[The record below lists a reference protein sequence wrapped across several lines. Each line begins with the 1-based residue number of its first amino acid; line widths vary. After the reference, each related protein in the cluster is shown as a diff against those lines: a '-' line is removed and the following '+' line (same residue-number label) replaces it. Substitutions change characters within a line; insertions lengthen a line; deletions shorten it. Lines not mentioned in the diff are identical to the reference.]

1 MEHQV
6 QTGVDLHSADETSS
20 SASSLFHGGTL
31 PTAWLGD
38 DTDDGSLSSLETGE
52 KTSSINDVKIAFEGR
67 SDGPADA
74 NVQDLEH
81 SQELDPSLSFQPGKA
96 YEVRGSP
103 GFVLHHIGECIPCLY
118 HTRKA
123 DGCRKGDDCDHCH
136 LCNVSEAKR
145 RRNRNQLEAHKAHRR
160 AARREATRESKA
172 SDS

>member
-1 MEHQV
+1 MWICTLQTRHQA
-6 QTGVDLHSADETSS
+6 LHRP
-20 SASSLFHGGTL
+20 FFMGGTL

-38 DTDDGSLSSLETGE
+38 ATDDGSLSSPDTGE
-52 KTSSINDVKIAFEGR
+52 KTSSISDVKIAFDGR
-67 SDGPADA
+67 SDSPVEAKL
-74 NVQDLEH
+74 QDLEH
-81 SQELDPSLSFQPGKA
+81 AQELDPTAAGSFGLPFQPGKA

-103 GFVLHHIGECIPCLY
+103 GFVLHHIGECSPCLY

-123 DGCRKGDDCDHCH
+123 DGCRKGDDC
-136 LCNVSEAKR
+136 NVSEAKK